1 MTLEIAQNYGMRASK
16 VDYLKLHISVLLAG
30 FTGLLA
36 KLISLN
42 EVMIVWYRMLLAF
55 IIFAVMLVFMKKR
68 PVETIKD
75 AFKIIGLG
83 ALLTIHLIFFFGS
96 MKYATLSIGVVC
108 YSLVGFFTVLFEP
121 IILKSKFSFKEL
133 FYSLIAVFG
142 IWLIFNFDAS
152 YRFGIFLGVISAML
166 FALYTLFNKTIQVGK
181 SSRSML
187 FYELL
192 GGTLFMALFLP
203 FYILI
208 SHTTKILPVGLDWL
222 WILILAFFC
231 TVILYLLHI
240 DVLKKLSAFTVSLAG
255 NLEPVYGILL
265 AVIFLGEA
273 KDFTLSFYVGM
284 ILIFASVFSQSIVK
298 SKNMKNN

>member
-1 MTLEIAQNYGMRASK
+1 MTLEIAQNYGMRVSK

-133 FYSLIAVFG
+133 FYSLIAVLG

-187 FYELL
+187 FYELF

-203 FYILI
+203 FYIFI
-208 SHTTKILPVGLDWL
+208 SHTAKILPVGLDWL